1 MTSSQ
6 IAASIKILIS
16 ARDYKGA
23 DVQPVI
29 DALFAQWESM
39 NAEALVTPTAE
50 QHCPAAAVARMG

>member
-29 DALFAQWESM
+29 DALFAQWEIM
-39 NAEALVTPTAE
+39 NARSAGHPY
-50 QHCPAAAVARMG
+50 G

>member
-23 DVQPVI
+23 DVEPVM
-29 DALFAQWESM
+29 DALFGRESM
-39 NAEALVTPTAE
+39 NAERWSPLRLNKLPTL
-50 QHCPAAAVARMG
+50 PL

>member
-1 MTSSQ
+1 MTSFAGQ

-39 NAEALVTPTAE
+39 NAKRWSPLRLNTLPTL
-50 QHCPAAAVARMG
+50 PL